1 MAVTSIW
8 PIKGR
13 VDKVINYARNPEKT
27 HDKERLS
34 ELHEIEGVVEY
45 AADEMKTEKR
55 AYVTCLNL
63 HSEETAAQ
71 EFMETKRL
79 MHNEGGRSCYHG
91 YQSFKADEV
100 DADTAHSIGVAL
112 ARELWGDRFQVVI
125 ATHCNTGHY
134 HNHFVIN
141 SVSDV
146 DGKKFYNSPADYRRM
161 REVSDRLCREAKI
174 SVIEY
179 PADRRANYGEWLA
192 EKNGKPTM
200 RSRIREDIDRAILAS
215 TTEREFQRVMKEMGY
230 EVITKTPK
238 GSPRV
243 HPIVRIMDGG
253 KNFRL
258 DKLGEYYE
266 LDSIKQR
273 IQNNYRR
280 KTPFPEVAEDTKAP
294 YYQYKEKAK
303 KATGLYAL
311 YLYYCYELHIIVHKP
326 TSVKKVS
333 AFLRED
339 VTKLDRYMP
348 QQRKRNG
355 EPTVRQDKL
364 SKQNVILYLC
374 GIIPVVWL
382 GLLIAPCLKD
392 GLPGLVQQFG
402 TVMENPFQIQLCE
415 DSVKTVLVLLLVY
428 GIAIGVYLSTEHN
441 YRRRE
446 EHGSAKWGTAGSV
459 NKKYANK
466 DKTENKLLTQNVAIG
481 LDGRKHRRNLNVLV
495 CGGSGAGKTRFYAK
509 PNIMNANTSFVVLDP
524 KGELLRD
531 TGHLLEEKGY
541 EIKVLDLID
550 MEKSHC
556 YNPFVYISSD
566 DDIQRLTTNL
576 FKNTTPKGSQ
586 TQDPFWDQ
594 TAAML
599 LKALVCYLHYEAP
612 PDEQNF
618 SMVMEMIRAGD
629 VKEDNEEYQSVLDE
643 LFERLEER
651 NPEHIALKY
660 YRAYHSGSAKTLK
673 SIQISLVS
681 RLEKFNLDSLAGIT
695 QCDEMDLGQIGEKK
709 TAVFAVIPDNDSSFN
724 FIVGMLYTQ
733 LFQQLY
739 YQADSVHG
747 GRLPVH
753 VHFVMDE
760 FANVA
765 LPDEFDKLLS
775 TMRSREI
782 SVSIIIQNLA
792 QLKALFEKQWESIV
806 GNCDEFLYLGGNEQ
820 STHEYVSK
828 LMGKE
833 TIDTNTYGRS
843 RGRNGSY
850 STNYQLAGREL
861 MTPDEVRMLDNRY
874 ALLFIR
880 GERPIRDLK
889 YDILHHPN
897 VALTTDGSAP
907 AYTHGEDTRSIASM
921 AFSFDKKVVKN
932 AEKLEAEKHEFLL
945 YSEEELEELLDEKE
959 KKDNEEA

>member
-1 MAVTSIW
+1 M
-8 PIKGR
+8 PQ
-13 VDKVINYARNPEKT
+13 P
-27 HDKERLS
+27 
-34 ELHEIEGVVEY
+34 
-45 AADEMKTEKR
+45 
-55 AYVTCLNL
+55 
-63 HSEETAAQ
+63 
-71 EFMETKRL
+71 
-79 MHNEGGRSCYHG
+79 
-91 YQSFKADEV
+91 
-100 DADTAHSIGVAL
+100 
-112 ARELWGDRFQVVI
+112 
-125 ATHCNTGHY
+125 
-134 HNHFVIN
+134 
-141 SVSDV
+141 
-146 DGKKFYNSPADYRRM
+146 KK
-161 REVSDRLCREAKI
+161 
-174 SVIEY
+174 
-179 PADRRANYGEWLA
+179 
-192 EKNGKPTM
+192 KNGDLT
-200 RSRIREDIDRAILAS
+200 
-215 TTEREFQRVMKEMGY
+215 V
-230 EVITKTPK
+230 
-238 GSPRV
+238 
-243 HPIVRIMDGG
+243 
-253 KNFRL
+253 KN
-258 DKLGEYYE
+258 
-266 LDSIKQR
+266 
-273 IQNNYRR
+273 
-280 KTPFPEVAEDTKAP
+280 
-294 YYQYKEKAK
+294 
-303 KATGLYAL
+303 
-311 YLYYCYELHIIVHKP
+311 
-326 TSVKKVS
+326 
-333 AFLRED
+333 
-339 VTKLDRYMP
+339 
-348 QQRKRNG
+348 
-355 EPTVRQDKL
+355 DKL
-364 SKQNVILYLC
+364 SKQNIVIYFF

-382 GLLIAPCLKD
+382 GLLIAPCMD
-392 GLPGLVQQFG
+392 NGLVSLIQKFG
-402 TVMENPFQIQLCE
+402 TVMQNPFHIQLCE
-415 DSVKTVLVLLLVY
+415 DSLKTALILLLIY
-428 GIAIGVYLSTEHN
+428 GIAIGVYLSTDRN

-446 EHGSAKWGTAGSV
+446 EHGSAKWGSADSV
-459 NKKYANK
+459 NKKYADKKK
-466 DKTENKLLTQNVAIG
+466 DENKLLTQNVAIG

-531 TGHLLEEKGY
+531 TGNLLKEKGY
-541 EIKVLDLID
+541 EVKVLDLID

-556 YNPFVYISSD
+556 YNPFVYLHSD

-618 SMVMEMIRAGD
+618 PMVMEMIRAGD

-695 QCDEMDLGQIGEKK
+695 QTDEMELGNIGEKK

-739 YQADSVHG
+739 YQADSIHG

-828 LMGKE
+828 LLGKE

-843 RGRNGSY
+843 RGRNGNY

-861 MTPDEVRMLDNRY
+861 MTPDEVRMLDNKY

-880 GERPIRDLK
+880 GERPIQDLK

-897 VALTTDGSAP
+897 VSLTTDGGAP
-907 AYTHGEDTRSIASM
+907 AYKHGEDTRSIASM
-921 AFSFDKKVVKN
+921 EFSFDPKVIK
-932 AEKLEAEKHEFLL
+932 EAEKIGADNHDFILL
-945 YSEEELEELLDEKE
+945 SEEELEELLNEKE
-959 KKDNEEA
+959 KRENEES